1 MTRVKLTFNIIFD
14 TDANDLDNMGEEL
27 ALFLQETFHN
37 GEDTFWGGVC
47 GIRNNQLIF
56 FFNSLRNIYI
66 V

>member
-37 GEDTFWGGVC
+37 GEDTFRVEYVESE
-47 GIRNNQLIF
+47 II
-56 FFNSLRNIYI
+56 S
-66 V
+66 